1 MDPKGPSQPP
11 LDTAYDQPSNPATQ
25 TESEEQYSKSTSASI
40 QRSDPVVDRRE
51 RGDVPVPSQ
60 HEEAAVPSSLGYGVR
75 DDRHDAGESKGSPV
89 SDLTGE
95 QMRAPGEGDIAQA
108 QHTKQGFGEQP
119 DLASDLDKKKEDQ
132 QRRLQERD
140 YGNEAE
146 KSGSLGEVD
155 VKSAVGG
162 SGKGVVGVAKG
173 SGGRGAGEGL
183 EGGGRGL
190 EGLGD
195 V

>member
-75 DDRHDAGESKGSPV
+75 DDRHDAGESVRDCPPPLPSFLWL
-89 SDLTGE
+89 SDLWS
-95 QMRAPGEGDIAQA
+95 PY
-108 QHTKQGFGEQP
+108 
-119 DLASDLDKKKEDQ
+119 L
-132 QRRLQERD
+132 
-140 YGNEAE
+140 YGNFV
-146 KSGSLGEVD
+146 SLQALV
-155 VKSAVGG
+155 
-162 SGKGVVGVAKG
+162 
-173 SGGRGAGEGL
+173 R
-183 EGGGRGL
+183 
-190 EGLGD
+190 
-195 V
+195 

>member
-1 MDPKGPSQPP
+1 
-11 LDTAYDQPSNPATQ
+11 
-25 TESEEQYSKSTSASI
+25 
-40 QRSDPVVDRRE
+40 
-51 RGDVPVPSQ
+51 
-60 HEEAAVPSSLGYGVR
+60 
-75 DDRHDAGESKGSPV
+75 
-89 SDLTGE
+89 
-95 QMRAPGEGDIAQA
+95 MRAPGEGDIAQA